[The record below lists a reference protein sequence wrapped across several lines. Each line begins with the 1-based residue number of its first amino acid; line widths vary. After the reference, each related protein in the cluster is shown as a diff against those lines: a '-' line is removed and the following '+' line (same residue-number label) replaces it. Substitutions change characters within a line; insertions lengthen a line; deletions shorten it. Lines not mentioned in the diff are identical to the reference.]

1 MKDADLVGPALAVAG
16 VLLFG
21 GALLAGPGRAAE
33 PSRAPAPGRASPGQP
48 VERLDVWR
56 LVVCPRLPPKRGECQ
71 LVAEVGPLP
80 LGDCQDLARGA
91 ARALPPP
98 TAAGCVVDGDA
109 LATARGW

>member
-1 MKDADLVGPALAVAG
+1 MEK
-16 VLLFG
+16 
-21 GALLAGPGRAAE
+21 
-33 PSRAPAPGRASPGQP
+33 
-48 VERLDVWR
+48 LDVWR
-56 LVVCPRLPPKRGECQ
+56 LVVCPRLPPKRGDCQ

-98 TAAGCVVDGDA
+98 TVAGCVVDGDA